1 MVANGFPILRDP
13 NYGISQ
19 AARSALTGRRAI
31 TGSQAIPITRESI
44 LELAGPITGPLTA
57 EQYFY
62 QVLKLEE
69 LPMHC
74 PTLSFGL
81 TMPRVNT
88 NLYRTCNLGSTFPRS
103 LPGLA
108 GEQLL
113 EFPTVTTGLL
123 SNQLIH
129 VPGGVDQFVTFPN
142 SPDAPMPAELLIQY
156 CKSSVYIHGCK
167 R

>member
-1 MVANGFPILRDP
+1 MLIVANGYPILRDP

-31 TGSQAIPITRESI
+31 TGSQVIPITRESI
-44 LELAGPITGPLTA
+44 LELGGPMTGPVTA

-62 QVLKLEE
+62 QALRMEE

-74 PTLSFGL
+74 PSLSFGL

-88 NLYRTCNLGSTFPRS
+88 NLPRTCNLGSTFPRM
-103 LPGLA
+103 LPGVT
-108 GEQLL
+108 GEHVFD
-113 EFPTVTTGLL
+113 FPTVTTGLL

-129 VPGGVDQFVTFPN
+129 VPGGVGQFVGFPN
-142 SPDAPMPAELLIQY
+142 TPDAPMPAELLIQY
-156 CKSSVYIHGCK
+156 CKSMIYT
-167 R
+167 